1 MQTTFNLNLWLLHTG
16 LLMALMLLAIP
27 TIRTLFGLVL
37 IVLSQG
43 LKFERLRVR
52 KLGIRLLP
60 SFMRGMLGLSLGL
73 GLTGLGPAA
82 AEEVILIDRVSS
94 IQEPS
99 NKNSE
104 AAEENQALDT
114 APDSYF
120 YEVQPG
126 DSLWSIASKSL
137 SQSQTSPS
145 IGDVDVAWRD
155 IWSLNKSVVGSDPG
169 LIRPGMKLEIRLR
182 ATANNAE

>member
-27 TIRTLFGLVL
+27 TIRTLFGLLL

-60 SFMRGMLGLSLGL
+60 SFMRGILGLSLGL

-82 AEEVILIDRVSS
+82 AEEVVFIDRVSS
-94 IQEPS
+94 IQEPA
-99 NKNSE
+99 NKN
-104 AAEENQALDT
+104 AEHTFENQAQG
-114 APDSYF
+114 AESDSFF

-126 DSLWSIASKSL
+126 DSLWSIASKTL
-137 SQSQTSPS
+137 SQYQTSPS

-182 ATANNAE
+182 ATAKNAE